1 MKRIV
6 KQTSTEIPM
15 LTDDRFEQIEQFAE
29 LVKPLQQWMLKN
41 YNPHSKIIIEAHGAT
56 IVTDEL
62 FIPLKVGD

>member
-6 KQTSTEIPM
+6 KETSTEIPM

-29 LVKPLQQWMLKN
+29 LVKPLQQWMLKH
-41 YNPHSKIIIEAHGAT
+41 YHPHSKIIIESSGAT